1 MSSRQLPPLAA
12 PIFFCLHS
20 STSAVKPAN
29 CQCPDPN
36 FPAQRE
42 DLLCLKLKDVKNTSN
57 THFEKYS
64 SVTAAKLHNIT

>member
-1 MSSRQLPPLAA
+1 
-12 PIFFCLHS
+12 
-20 STSAVKPAN
+20 VKPAN